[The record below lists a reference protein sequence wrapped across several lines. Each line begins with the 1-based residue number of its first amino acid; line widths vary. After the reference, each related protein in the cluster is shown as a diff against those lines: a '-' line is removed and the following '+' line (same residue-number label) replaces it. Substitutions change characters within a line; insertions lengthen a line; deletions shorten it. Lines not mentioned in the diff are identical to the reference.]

1 MHYLVTGH
9 TGFKG
14 SWLSLM
20 LQMQGHTVSGIS
32 LNPPE
37 KSLFNQANLSNL
49 FKNDLRIDI
58 RNSAELSKA
67 VKEIDPQVIIHLAAQ
82 PLVRE
87 SYKDPVGTFET
98 NVLGTLNLL
107 EATKALTNLSATLV
121 ITTDKVYKNHNH
133 LRGYVETDE
142 LGGDDPYSASK
153 AAADIAAQSWV
164 KSFATTPV
172 AIARAGNV
180 IGGGDWAT
188 DRIIP
193 DLVNA
198 YSSNQTP
205 TLRYPDAIRPWQ
217 HVLDC
222 LNGYLILINSM
233 ISGGVSGEWNFG
245 PSFDAKKTV
254 GELSSQV
261 AAHYGLTG
269 EVWKL
274 ESDLQP
280 HEAGYLLLDSSKARL
295 ALDWSDHLN
304 FEESIQWTV
313 EWYLNKN
320 LSHSAITKSQI
331 QQFFEKTRNHHDK

>member
-1 MHYLVTGH
+1 MNYLVTGH

-32 LNPPE
+32 LDPPE
-37 KSLFNQANLSNL
+37 KSLFNQADLSNL
-49 FKNDLRIDI
+49 FQNDLRIDI
-58 RNSAELSKA
+58 RNSTELSSA
-67 VKEIDPQVIIHLAAQ
+67 VKKIDPEVIIHLAAQ

-87 SYKDPVGTFET
+87 SYRDPVGTFEI

-107 EATKALTNLSATLV
+107 EATKVLANLRATLV

-153 AAADIAAQSWV
+153 AAADIASQSWV

-193 DLVNA
+193 DLVKA
-198 YSSNQTP
+198 YSSDQTP
-205 TLRYPDAIRPWQ
+205 TLRYPHAIRPWQ

-222 LNGYLILINSM
+222 LNGYLKLVDSM
-233 ISGGVSGEWNFG
+233 IAHGVSGEWNFG
-245 PSFDAKKTV
+245 PDLTVKHEVLDLVKVFAKAWGVQET
-254 GELSSQV
+254 ESSW
-261 AAHYGLTG
+261 AIEEA
-269 EVWKL
+269 E
-274 ESDLQP
+274 QP
-280 HEAGYLLLDSSKARL
+280 HEAGFLLLDSSKARRSL
-295 ALDWSDHLN
+295 GWSDKLSFSDSINWTANWFKAAQTNDPLQVTTNQIKN
-304 FEESIQWTV
+304 F
-313 EWYLNKN
+313 L
-320 LSHSAITKSQI
+320 AII
-331 QQFFEKTRNHHDK
+331 

>member
-32 LNPPE
+32 LDPLE
-37 KSLFNQANLSNL
+37 KSLFTQAGLGDV
-49 FKNDLRIDI
+49 FENDLRIDI
-58 RNSAELSKA
+58 RNSRELKQA
-67 VKEIDPQVIIHLAAQ
+67 VQKIQPEVIVHLAAQ
-82 PLVRE
+82 SLVRE
-87 SYKDPVGTFET
+87 SYKDPLGTFET

-107 EATKALTNLSATLV
+107 EATKGLHSLMATLI

-133 LRGYVETDE
+133 LRGYLETDE

-153 AAADIAAQSWV
+153 AAADIATQSWI

-180 IGGGDWAT
+180 IGGGDWAS

-198 YSSNQTP
+198 YSTSQLP
-205 TLRYPDAIRPWQ
+205 TLRYPGAIRPWQ

-222 LNGYLILINSM
+222 LNGYQELVNKMLSDGT
-233 ISGGVSGEWNFG
+233 SGPWNFG
-245 PSFDAKKTV
+245 PSFDEKHSVVELVEAFAKSWGIK
-254 GELSSQV
+254 GDQE
-261 AAHYGLTG
+261 A
-269 EVWKL
+269 WKM
-274 ESDLQP
+274 EQMEQP
-280 HEAGYLLLDSSKARL
+280 HEAGYLVLDSSKARDILGWRDKLSYEL
-295 ALDWSDHLN
+295 AVGM
-304 FEESIQWTV
+304 TV
-313 EWYLNKN
+313 RWFKEV
-320 LSHSAITKSQI
+320 
-331 QQFFEKTRNHHDK
+331 ETRNPRDVTTKQIMDFLELA